1 MMLAK
6 FQVLHQA
13 PFFKLLNIKKLKV
26 TRLLEPLLEKYCKEN
41 FSDSLDISSKLL
53 EFKKLILD
61 ENQNMN
67 LIGKSTINDFDQR
80 HFLDCIQIHT
90 YMPDKTKVIVDLGTG
105 AGLPGIL
112 LSIIGYKK
120 LHLVEKS
127 PKKSAFLESCKLR
140 LGLDYAIHNKP
151 LTDVSLSNVQY
162 IVARAFAPISK
173 ILNFTKQMVSSQT
186 QYILLKGKSYLEEL
200 NLVNNKN
207 FKWKDFPSIT
217 SDESRII
224 ILQTK

>member
-1 MMLAK
+1 M
-6 FQVLHQA
+6 
-13 PFFKLLNIKKLKV
+13 I
-26 TRLLEPLLEKYCKEN
+26 RLLEPLLEKYCKEN
-41 FSDSLDISSKLL
+41 FSDSADIFNKLM
-53 EFKKLILD
+53 EYKKMLLD

-80 HFLDCIQIHT
+80 HFLDCMQIHT
-90 YMPDKTKVIVDLGTG
+90 YMPDKKNVTVDLGTG
-105 AGLPGIL
+105 AGLPGVL

-127 PKKSAFLESCKLR
+127 PKKSAFLESCKVQ
-140 LGLDYAIHNKP
+140 LGLDYVIHNKS
-151 LTDVSLSNVQY
+151 LNDVSLPYAQY

-173 ILNFTKQMVSSQT
+173 ILNFTKQMVTDQT

-200 NLVNNKN
+200 KLVSSKN
-207 FKWKDFPSIT
+207 FKWEDFQSIT

-224 ILQTK
+224 VIKTK